1 MQPCTYYYSFV
12 RFSTD
17 EEKFNKMALYIYS
30 LLKGKEKKTYFHHH
44 HHCCYCYYFL
54 IQDLCFLFFFLGAF
68 SSIEDVI
75 AKFAQLTPQERAKR
89 CIQFFLTRQITLF
102 HVIT

>member
-54 IQDLCFLFFFLGAF
+54 IQDLCFLFFFWVLLVALKM
-68 SSIEDVI
+68 SL
-75 AKFAQLTPQERAKR
+75 QNL
-89 CIQFFLTRQITLF
+89 LN
-102 HVIT
+102 